1 MPVLGAARRDP
12 PIHYRRLP
20 LKQALRFGFL
30 PTLLAILVAGL
41 AIAYPADA
49 QQTFTPSLEV
59 TVADLTPETASDVQV
74 NYGVPLDDVQ
84 FAAVVQFIPPDW
96 GIVTEGVP
104 IGAEIGTLEAQATLG
119 LINGACQ
126 TQLPVVFEF
135 KNSSLDLNDTVSF
148 FDADDNGTADYAED
162 KDENDLFD
170 GVDKYPSFLNSIF
183 PGLQPIR
190 RAAGFT
196 IVAGTPVLL
205 QFLIFPPGTEI
216 DELIPTDKDLG
227 YPTVAVLQNIG
238 DDEVDPEPG
247 VITDFCAPL
256 TTENVVYGISQDNTD
271 TADVDEGGIPLFIN
285 PQNGTY
291 TYTTVSLGQRDADG
305 DGFENSLDTC
315 PLDANVGNPTAAN
328 SGDLDSDG
336 LDAACDPNDDLATGG
351 TDSDEDADGYL
362 NRQDNCPLVPNGE
375 AEGEDNQADGDID
388 QIGDACDPNPD
399 TADGELLSSQLDQEI
414 VIGDG
419 TGPGG
424 PPDCVPA
431 GAPNG
436 CFQPSDETPDTPGD
450 GGSNSGVIIGIIVA
464 VIAAVVIIGGGAFMM
479 MRRRESA

>member
-1 MPVLGAARRDP
+1 
-12 PIHYRRLP
+12 
-20 LKQALRFGFL
+20 LKQALHLGFL
-30 PTLLAILVAGL
+30 PTLLAILIAGL

-49 QQTFTPSLEV
+49 QQTFSPTLEV
-59 TVADLTPETASDVQV
+59 AVDDPTPETASDVQV
-74 NYGVPLDDVQ
+74 NFGIPLDDVQ

-104 IGAEIGTLEAQATLG
+104 IGADIGNLESQATLG

-135 KNSSLDLNDTVSF
+135 KNSSLDRNDTVSF

-183 PGLQPIR
+183 PDLQPIR

-205 QFLIFPPGTEI
+205 QFLIFEPGTEI
-216 DELIPTDKDLG
+216 DELIPADKDLG
-227 YPTVAVLQNIG
+227 FPTVAVLQNIG

-247 VITDFCAPL
+247 VISDFCAPL
-256 TTENVVYGISQDNTD
+256 TTENIVYGVSHDNPD
-271 TADVDEGGIPLFIN
+271 TAADEGGIPLFIN

-291 TYTTVSLGQRDADG
+291 KFTTVSLGQRDADG
-305 DGFENSLDTC
+305 DGYENSLDTC
-315 PLDANVGNPTAAN
+315 PLDVNVGNPTEAN

-336 LDAACDPNDDLATGG
+336 LDAACDPNDDLAAGG

-362 NRQDNCPLVPNGE
+362 NRQDNCPREPNGE
-375 AEGEDNQADGDID
+375 AEDNQADADID

-399 TADGELLSSQLDQEI
+399 TADGELLSSQLNAEI
-414 VIGDG
+414 IIGDG
-419 TGPGG
+419 TGAGG
-424 PPDCVPA
+424 PPDCVAA
-431 GAPNG
+431 GATNG
-436 CFQPSDETPDTPGD
+436 CFVVGENGNGPNGPD

-479 MRRRESA
+479 MRRREGA